1 MSKPEAEKKMIAID
15 CPYCGQ
21 QQMVEIDERMTPTE
35 YQALAAMNCDCP
47 GSWIIRQQEK
57 IKEKI
62 KNDDLEEDAV
72 EAVIDMVKMM
82 RCGFFDKITIKTG
95 KFTYMISLTGEAV
108 LKFKRQESR
117 KEEMTL

>member
-1 MSKPEAEKKMIAID
+1 MSKPEAEKKMIAIN

-72 EAVIDMVKMM
+72 EAVI
-82 RCGFFDKITIKTG
+82 GFFDKITIKTG